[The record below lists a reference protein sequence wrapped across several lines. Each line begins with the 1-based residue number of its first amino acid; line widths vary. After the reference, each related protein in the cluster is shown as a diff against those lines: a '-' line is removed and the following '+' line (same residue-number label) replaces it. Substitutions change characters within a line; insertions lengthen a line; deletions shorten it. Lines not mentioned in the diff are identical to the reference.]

1 MFFIYCKNNL
11 QDELLRTKIEQK
23 YPIIEKCL
31 AEVWWIKNLESY
43 VMYINKVVSKHLKAL
58 LNQGLKPTDGKIIV
72 SGATGGVGSVSVVLL
87 SQLGFDVVALSGK
100 AEQEENF
107 LKSLG
112 AKEVQARQ
120 AFEDKARPLNKELY
134 AGGVDVA
141 GGNILANMLSMT
153 KRYGKLIIMFSL
165 RNRKAFRKM

>member
-1 MFFIYCKNNL
+1 M
-11 QDELLRTKIEQK
+11 
-23 YPIIEKCL
+23 
-31 AEVWWIKNLESY
+31 
-43 VMYINKVVSKHLKAL
+43 
-58 LNQGLKPTDGKIIV
+58 NQGLKPSDGKIIV

-100 AEQEENF
+100 AEAEEQF

-112 AKEVQARQ
+112 ASEVQARQ
-120 AFEDKARPLNKELY
+120 AFEEKARPLNKELY

-153 KRYGKLIIMFSL
+153 KRYGKKELYLQGVGYKVQIVSL
-165 RNRKAFRKM
+165 YKVLNSKNS